1 MTTKVLRG
9 GTLVTPAER
18 FAADVVVEDGTIA
31 AIEDDASTA
40 DADEVIDAS
49 GLHVLPGLIHPHCHF
64 RDPGHTHKED
74 FYTGQRAAAA
84 GGYTFTI
91 DQTNTDPAPTDLDAW
106 EQKRSRARELCI
118 LDHNH
123 YAAAR
128 YPETIAELAETGAV
142 AFKIFNTR
150 HPTDTYPY
158 DNELAVTD
166 RGLLFELYERIA
178 DTGLPVAVHHDQS
191 DWVKHVVERDYLG
204 PGRTTAEDLHEAY
217 DRGVLYGHG
226 MVMGL
231 AVSLQLAD
239 LAGVELYVLHAG
251 MMKEGDFALVEAARE
266 RGQTVHM
273 ELELLPFQVDEERRA
288 EYGPY
293 AVVSGKDPDR
303 ASGLIRDGS
312 ATTMVNEHAPHT
324 REEVDPGW
332 EDAWNVPFGL
342 MGAQEHLPHVLT
354 WVNEGRFSLE
364 DVVRLEARNPAE
376 IYGLYPRKGSFRVG
390 TDADFTL
397 VDLSLE
403 REFTADMVESKSG
416 WTLFDGET
424 FTGWPVRTIVR
435 GETVMR
441 DGEILAEKGF
451 GEFVPRG
458 TE

>member
-1 MTTKVLRG
+1 MADTIIEN
-9 GTLVTPAER
+9 GTLVTSTDRYDADIVIQDGKIASIEADTSER
-18 FAADVVVEDGTIA
+18 
-31 AIEDDASTA
+31 
-40 DADEVIDAS
+40 ADEVIDAA
-49 GLHVLPGLIHPHCHF
+49 GLFVLPGLIHPHCHF
-64 RDPGHTHKED
+64 RDPGHTQKED

-91 DQTNTDPAPTDLDAW
+91 DQTNTDPAPTDLDSW
-106 EQKRSRARELCI
+106 RVKRERAEELCI

-128 YPETIAELAETGAV
+128 YPETIAELAETGTV
-142 AFKIFNTR
+142 GFKIFNTR

-166 RGLLFELYERIA
+166 RGLLYELYERIA

-191 DWVKHVVERDYLG
+191 DWVKHVTERDYLE
-204 PGRTTAEDLHEAY
+204 PGDTTAADLHGAY

-231 AVSLQLAD
+231 AVSLYLAR
-239 LAGVELYVLHAG
+239 LTGVELYVLHAG
-251 MMKEGDFALVEAARE
+251 MMKSGDHDLIAEARE
-266 RGQTVHM
+266 RGQTVHA
-273 ELELLPFQVDEERRA
+273 ELEMLPFMVDEERRE

-303 ASGLIRDGS
+303 ACELIRDGW
-312 ATTMVNEHAPHT
+312 ATTVVNEHAPHT
-324 REEVDPGW
+324 RDEIEPGW
-332 EDAWNVPFGL
+332 DDAWNIPFGL

-354 WVNEGRFSLE
+354 WVNDGRFDLE
-364 DVVRLEARNPAE
+364 DIVRLEAENPAT
-376 IYGLYPRKGSFRVG
+376 IFGLAPRKGSLRVG
-390 TDADFTL
+390 TDADLTL
-397 VDLSLE
+397 VDMDE
-403 REFTADMVESKSG
+403 RRTFTEDMVESKSG

-435 GETVMR
+435 GTTVME

-451 GEFVPRG
+451 GEFVPR
-458 TE
+458 TW